1 MRLSSNEKYLAL
13 MEETDRNLP
22 WDSEVNFE
30 VRIAGRLFDHL
41 SSDIDFRAMG
51 SYYATTDTIKISMDI
66 YCDFNNTVNRL
77 NWVFFHEL
85 MHRVGLS
92 ELACQFS
99 EIIAKGCR
107 YD

>member
-1 MRLSSNEKYLAL
+1 MRLTSNENYLAL
-13 MEETDRNLP
+13 MEETDKNRP
-22 WDSEVNFE
+22 WESEVNLELCIGGIPFE
-30 VRIAGRLFDHL
+30 YFK
-41 SSDIDFRAMG
+41 AMG
-51 SYYATTDTIKISMDI
+51 SYYATDDMIKISMDI
-66 YCDFNNTVNRL
+66 YCDFSNTINRL
-77 NWVFFHEL
+77 DWVFFHEL